1 MNEFY
6 RILDF
11 HWSHDVGSQPDAAVS
26 SSDGEGGEG
35 QGGEGGRGEDAEQDA
50 YPPLETVEVTG
61 GEDEIPATQ
70 PDHETEE
77 DTEKRNT
84 SPEMPPP
91 PVPVKSLPL
100 PPSSAPSNL
109 DTVARESAMMRVT
122 ALKNL
127 SVLEKTFVFDF
138 FPQQMASI
146 RIIK

>member
-1 MNEFY
+1 M
-6 RILDF
+6 
-11 HWSHDVGSQPDAAVS
+11 GSQPDAAAS

-146 RIIK
+146 RIIKW